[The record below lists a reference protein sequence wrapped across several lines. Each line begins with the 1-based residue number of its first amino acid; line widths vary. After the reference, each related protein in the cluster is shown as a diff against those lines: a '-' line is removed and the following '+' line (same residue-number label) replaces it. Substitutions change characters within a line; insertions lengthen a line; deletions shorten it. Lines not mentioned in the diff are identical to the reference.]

1 MTKTLDAFVDA
12 ARAACGPDL
21 VGIVLYGSAAG
32 RDYHGAGSDENVM
45 VLVRRADASVLGAL
59 APAVHRWTSAGNPP
73 PLLLSVAE
81 WQRRS
86 DVFALEYAD
95 LLEQH
100 RLVYGAL
107 PLEGVRVR
115 RGDLRTQLESEIM
128 GKLLRFRRGVMN
140 AGGNP
145 RHTRALLDESLS
157 ALLTLLRG
165 LLHLHGEPAPSSSEA
180 LCDRAAE
187 LAGFSP
193 APFRALVAQRRGTS
207 IHDDALAGVVAG
219 SLEALE
225 RALAHVDGYTVND

>member
-1 MTKTLDAFVDA
+1 MTKTLDSFVEA
-12 ARAACGPDL
+12 AQSACGADL

-32 RDYHGAGSDENVM
+32 RDYHGARSDENVM
-45 VLVRRADASVLGAL
+45 VLVRHADPSVLGAL
-59 APAVHRWTSAGNPP
+59 ASAVHRWTSAGNPP

-100 RLVYGAL
+100 RVVYGAL
-107 PLEGVRVR
+107 PLEGVQVR
-115 RGDLRTQLESEIM
+115 RRDLRTQLESEIM
-128 GKLLRFRRGVMN
+128 GKLLRFRRAVMS

-145 RHTRALLDESLS
+145 RRTRALLDESLS

-165 LLHLHGEPAPSSSEA
+165 VLHLHGEPTPPSSES

-193 APFRALVAQRRGTS
+193 AAFRALVAQRRGTPVR
-207 IHDDALAGVVAG
+207 DDALAGVVAG
-219 SLEALE
+219 CLEALE
-225 RALAHVDGYTVND
+225 RALSHVDGYTVND